1 SYYENLAY
9 FLYENRLKVSVVLA
23 NKIKYYARSQNLKT
37 KTDKVDACL
46 IADFGLSQKPAL
58 WQPMSCDYRQLRDL
72 CRERICLKQA
82 RSRAKC
88 QLDAMHHS
96 HDKLACIL
104 RIKEEQIA
112 LYEKLLP

>member
-1 SYYENLAY
+1 
-9 FLYENRLKVSVVLA
+9 
-23 NKIKYYARSQNLKT
+23 
-37 KTDKVDACL
+37 DACL

-58 WQPMSCDYRQLRDL
+58 WQPLSGDYRQLRDL
-72 CRERICLKQA
+72 CRERISLQQA

-96 HDKLACIL
+96 HDKLAGIL

>member
-1 SYYENLAY
+1 
-9 FLYENRLKVSVVLA
+9 
-23 NKIKYYARSQNLKT
+23 
-37 KTDKVDACL
+37 
-46 IADFGLSQKPAL
+46 
-58 WQPMSCDYRQLRDL
+58 LR
-72 CRERICLKQA
+72 RERISLQQA

-96 HDKLACIL
+96 HDKLASIL